1 MTNILNKSD
10 LAWLTYNTEI
20 SNYSTSLDDCLSQ
33 EVIFRIYRP
42 HHRDKLHQMFSD
54 YKITDM
60 KDQENN
66 CYARINGFTISD
78 LYRLIKEN
86 DGDMFLNLP
95 NGKVYYVPVDKK
107 KYRHIFNRAST
118 KLLARLPSAKKIK
131 IVEALNQECFVT
143 ARGKEKSEKSLEKK
157 TDKILALLN
166 IRIPPKFL
174 EDELRKV
181 RLIAAEIAKL
191 PNIKEDIEGFGKLPA
206 KKQQDLLR
214 NVCEIT
220 AKYNHIN
227 MPNVK
232 FMTKKQID
240 QEAGLDDWVSAEAFA
255 YENNV
260 CINTNSIKKIA
271 GVQALS
277 LAWHETTHI
286 AQAFGDY
293 SQYPLVEEM
302 FNHNFDFIQKMP
314 ETYIFHPQEKVVYAL
329 EKQFI
334 EKIIENTGIKT
345 NDDTFTYTPEY
356 NITTQ
361 YLRRAMNTKS

>member
-1 MTNILNKSD
+1 MANTLNKSD

-20 SNYSTSLDDCLSQ
+20 SNYSTSIDDCLSQ
-33 EVIFRIYRP
+33 EVVFRIYRP

-78 LYRLIKEN
+78 MYRLIREN
-86 DGDMFLNLP
+86 NGDMFLNLP
-95 NGKVYYVPVDKK
+95 DGKIYYVPVDKK

-118 KLLARLPSAKKIK
+118 KLLAHLPSAKKIK
-131 IVEALNQECFVT
+131 IIEALNQECFVS
-143 ARGKEKSEKSLEKK
+143 AGGKEKSEKALSKK

-181 RLIAAEIAKL
+181 RLITAEISKL
-191 PNIKEDIEGFGKLPA
+191 PNIKEYLEKFGKLPA

-214 NVCEIT
+214 KVCEIT

-227 MPNVK
+227 APNIK

-240 QEAGLDDWVSAEAFA
+240 KEAGLEDWVSAEAFA

-260 CINTNSIKKIA
+260 CINTDSIKKIG

-334 EKIIENTGIKT
+334 EKIVENTGIKT
-345 NDDTFTYTPEY
+345 NDDIFSYTPEY

-361 YLRRAMNTKS
+361 YLKRAINTKS

>member
-1 MTNILNKSD
+1 MTKALKKSD

-20 SNYSTSLDDCLSQ
+20 SNCSNSLDDCLAQ

-42 HHRDKLHQMFSD
+42 HHQDKVRQIFSD
-54 YKITDM
+54 YKVVNM
-60 KDQENN
+60 KDKDNN
-66 CYARINGFTISD
+66 RYAKINGFTIGD
-78 LYRLIKEN
+78 LYKLIREN
-86 DGDMFLNLP
+86 DGDMFLNLSD
-95 NGKVYYVPVDKK
+95 GKVYYVPIDKK
-107 KYRHIFNRAST
+107 KYRHIFNRAPA
-118 KLLARLPSAKKIK
+118 KLLAALPSAHKIK
-131 IVEALNQECFVT
+131 IIESLNQLCFVS
-143 ARGKEKSEKSLEKK
+143 ARGKEKSEEALSKK
-157 TDKILALLN
+157 TDKILAMLN
-166 IRIPPKFL
+166 IKIPPQFL

-181 RLIAAEIAKL
+181 RLITAEIAKL
-191 PNIKEDIEGFGKLPA
+191 PDIREYLERFGKLPA

-214 NVCEIT
+214 KVCEIT
-220 AKYNHIN
+220 AKYNHID

-240 QEAGLDDWVSAEAFA
+240 KEAGSDDWVSAEAFA

-260 CINTNSIKKIA
+260 CINTNSIKKID

-286 AQAFGDY
+286 AQATADY
-293 SQYPLVEEM
+293 SQYPLIEEM

-334 EKIIENTGIKT
+334 ENVVKNTGIKT
-345 NDDTFTYTPEY
+345 NEGTFSYMPEY
-356 NITTQ
+356 DITTQ
-361 YLRRAMNTKS
+361 YLKRAINTKS